1 MTKRQLS
8 SDKEKRKEKRKK
20 KHAKQKMR
28 RGEKIVETFRVFF
41 PGFSGRDV
49 DTCSFT
55 PAEQALCGLP
65 RSRYSRNGAVGA
77 WPLDFT
83 RRQPRDIATKKI

>member
-8 SDKEKRKEKRKK
+8 SDKEKRREKRKK
-20 KHAKQKMR
+20 KRAKQKMR
-28 RGEKIVETFRVFF
+28 RGEKIVRVFF

-49 DTCSFT
+49 DTRSFT

>member
-8 SDKEKRKEKRKK
+8 SDKEKRKEKRNKR
-20 KHAKQKMR
+20 AKQKMR

-49 DTCSFT
+49 DTRSFT